1 MIDKETISKELL
13 YRETEIERI
22 KELIKNSQ
30 TITNVELNSI
40 FELLEADT
48 ILIRKLFGMI
58 YT

>member
-22 KELIKNSQ
+22 KELIENSQ
-30 TITNVELNSI
+30 TITNAELNSI

-48 ILIRKLFGMI
+48 ILIRKLYGMI